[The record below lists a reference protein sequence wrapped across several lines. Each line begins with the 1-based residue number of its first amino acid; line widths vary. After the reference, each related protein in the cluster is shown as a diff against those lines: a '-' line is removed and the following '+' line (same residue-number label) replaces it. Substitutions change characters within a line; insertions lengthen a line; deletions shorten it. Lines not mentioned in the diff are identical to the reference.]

1 MSRGIV
7 CPTVSPRRDRDRV
20 VIKFRCLNCGQK
32 LAVAEDGIGGVV
44 SCTNCADQIVV
55 PPYSISESFPLQST
69 HRTSSP
75 VAGGMEL
82 MHPAHAAEHAA
93 SGPLALRMAL
103 IPHLA
108 RMMMNRL
115 VQALF
120 AQRETLIDT
129 QAEATKRMVDLE
141 ERIAKAQE
149 TVQGRFAAYE
159 NRIAE
164 LEKQLLAAEEEKREL
179 MRQNF
184 QLARKALEA
193 ENTAVSAATENVRSV
208 GATRVDLS
216 HAGFLL
222 RA

>member
-1 MSRGIV
+1 M
-7 CPTVSPRRDRDRV
+7 
-20 VIKFRCLNCGQK
+20 IKFRCLNCGQK
-32 LAVAEDGIGGVV
+32 LAVVEDGIGAVV
-44 SCTNCADQIVV
+44 SCTNCAERIVV
-55 PPYSISESFPLQST
+55 PPYSITEYFSAEPT
-69 HRTSSP
+69 RRASSP
-75 VAGGMEL
+75 VASGPAPKRSIDSGVEL
-82 MHPAHAAEHAA
+82 IRPSAERVEG
-93 SGPLALRMAL
+93 GPLALRMAL

-129 QAEATKRMVDLE
+129 QAEATKRMAELE
-141 ERIAKAQE
+141 ERIARAQVS
-149 TVQGRFAAYE
+149 VQGRFAAYE

-193 ENTAVSAATENVRSV
+193 ENAAASATSENDRPL

-216 HAGFLL
+216 DAGFLL

>member
-1 MSRGIV
+1 
-7 CPTVSPRRDRDRV
+7 

-32 LAVAEDGIGGVV
+32 LAVVEDGVGAVV
-44 SCTNCADQIVV
+44 SCTNCAERIVV
-55 PPYSISESFPLQST
+55 PPYSITEFFSAEPTRRADVPVTGGLQLIRPT
-69 HRTSSP
+69 TERVDGRP
-75 VAGGMEL
+75 VA
-82 MHPAHAAEHAA
+82 
-93 SGPLALRMAL
+93 SRMALTPTIMSGL

-108 RMMMNRL
+108 RLMMNRL

-120 AQRETLIDT
+120 AQRASLIDT

-141 ERIAKAQE
+141 ERIARAQVS
-149 TVQGRFAAYE
+149 VQERFAAYE

-164 LEKQLLAAEEEKREL
+164 LEKQLAAADEEKREL

-193 ENTAVSAATENVRSV
+193 ENA
-208 GATRVDLS
+208 GAQPGRVNLRD
-216 HAGFLL
+216 AGFLL

>member
-1 MSRGIV
+1 
-7 CPTVSPRRDRDRV
+7 

-32 LAVAEDGIGGVV
+32 LAVVDDGIGAVV
-44 SCTNCADQIVV
+44 SCTNCAERIVV
-55 PPYSISESFPLQST
+55 PPYSITEFFSAEPTRRAGVPVTGGLQLIRPT
-69 HRTSSP
+69 TERVDGGP
-75 VAGGMEL
+75 VASRTALTPTIM
-82 MHPAHAAEHAA
+82 
-93 SGPLALRMAL
+93 SGL

-108 RMMMNRL
+108 RLMMNRL

-120 AQRETLIDT
+120 AQRATLMDT

-141 ERIAKAQE
+141 ERIARAQVS
-149 TVQGRFAAYE
+149 VQERFAAYE

-164 LEKQLLAAEEEKREL
+164 LEKQLAAADEEKREL

-193 ENTAVSAATENVRSV
+193 ENA
-208 GATRVDLS
+208 GAQPGRVNLRD
-216 HAGFLL
+216 AGFLL

>member
-1 MSRGIV
+1 
-7 CPTVSPRRDRDRV
+7 

-32 LAVAEDGIGGVV
+32 LAVVEDGVGAVV
-44 SCTNCADQIVV
+44 SCTNCAEQIVV
-55 PPYSISESFPLQST
+55 PPYSITEFFSAEPTRRAGVPVTGGLQLIRPT
-69 HRTSSP
+69 TERVDGRP
-75 VAGGMEL
+75 VA
-82 MHPAHAAEHAA
+82 
-93 SGPLALRMAL
+93 SRMALTPTIMSGL

-108 RMMMNRL
+108 RLMMNRL

-120 AQRETLIDT
+120 AQRASLIDT

-141 ERIAKAQE
+141 ERIARAQVS
-149 TVQGRFAAYE
+149 VQERFAAYE

-164 LEKQLLAAEEEKREL
+164 LEKQLAAADEEKREL

-193 ENTAVSAATENVRSV
+193 ENG
-208 GATRVDLS
+208 GAQPSRVNLRD
-216 HAGFLL
+216 AGFLL